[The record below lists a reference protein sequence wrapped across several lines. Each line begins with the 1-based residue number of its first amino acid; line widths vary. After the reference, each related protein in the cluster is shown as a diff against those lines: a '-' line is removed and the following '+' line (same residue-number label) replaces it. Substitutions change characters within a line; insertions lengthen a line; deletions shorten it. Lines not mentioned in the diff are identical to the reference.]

1 LDGFLFDAHFTHS
14 LYKYMLG
21 IKPTYQDMQAINPDY
36 YKNLKMILE
45 YNLDNIGLDHLIFL
59 TKDHSFGHIQTIDL
73 ILNGRNV
80 FVTENTEIH

>member
-1 LDGFLFDAHFTHS
+1 
-14 LYKYMLG
+14 MLG

-45 YNLDNIGLDHLIFL
+45 FNLDNIGLDYLIFS
-59 TKDHSFGHIQTIDL
+59 TEDYSFGSIQTIDL